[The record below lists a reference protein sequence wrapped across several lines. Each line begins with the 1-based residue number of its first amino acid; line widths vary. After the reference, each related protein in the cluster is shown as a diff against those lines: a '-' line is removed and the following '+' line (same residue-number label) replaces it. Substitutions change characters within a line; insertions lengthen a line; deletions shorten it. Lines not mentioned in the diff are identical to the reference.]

1 MKLCDSCRSMYIFL
15 VFKPNPNTY
24 VGYVCGEVSPFY
36 ERHRLR
42 KFCFVAQ
49 ALRTMEQECSLASS
63 RRLPVNEEHSRGNV
77 DAQPTV

>member
-24 VGYVCGEVSPFY
+24 VGYICGEVGPFY

-63 RRLPVNEEHSRGNV
+63 RRLPVNEEHSGGNV